1 MKAALPLVDVL
12 SPGGTLLHSLQ
23 GAPEL
28 LSLELSCGSGNG
40 PRYAG
45 TLTLADPKG
54 LFHPGSDRLPH
65 DALLRLRLQQPNG
78 AVLPLA
84 LCRPVAVQ
92 HTLSSNTRTARITLR
107 DKWAD
112 LDGTLGGTLQ
122 GAHVVPAGS
131 EIFTTLRALLRL
143 GRYDALPNSP
153 YPIDPLPP
161 LFTTWYQGRSQL
173 LPGGSTVPLTIL
185 PHDLVLEGGRTLG
198 DVVLALADV
207 LSARV
212 GYDPCGRLT
221 LQPGDQALP
230 PARLP
235 LRRRFTAQDPDLFS
249 FAPLADLAG
258 TVNEVIV
265 LGGETDGVPAL
276 GLARNTDPADAGCI
290 GRVGLHSRVLE
301 CPGLYSNDQCQSYA
315 KRTLELERGAGR
327 SLLLRCAPIAALQ
340 PGDLVA
346 LQRPDLPD
354 TPEQR
359 LQVQGYTLHLNPG
372 RSEMEL
378 KTAILTT

>member
-1 MKAALPLVDVL
+1 MKAALPLADVL
-12 SPGGTLLHSLQ
+12 TPQGTLLYSLQ
-23 GAPEL
+23 QAPEL

-45 TLTLADPKG
+45 TLTLSDPKELFRLCSG
-54 LFHPGSDRLPH
+54 LLPH
-65 DALLRLRLQQPNG
+65 DALLRLRLQQPEG
-78 AVLPLA
+78 MVLPLA

-92 HTLSSNTRTARITLR
+92 HTVSSNTRTARISLR

-122 GAHVVPAGS
+122 GAHVIPAGS
-131 EIFTTLRALLRL
+131 DVFAALHALLQL
-143 GRYDALPNSP
+143 GRYDLAPRSP

-173 LPGGSTVPLTIL
+173 LPGGSTVPLTTL
-185 PHDLVLEGGRTLG
+185 PHDLALEGGRTLG

-230 PARLP
+230 PAQLP

-249 FAPLADLAG
+249 FAPLADAASL
-258 TVNEVIV
+258 VNEVIV
-265 LGGETDGVPAL
+265 LGGETDGVPAF

-301 CPGLYSNDQCQSYA
+301 CPGLFSNDQCRSYA
-315 KRTLELERGAGR
+315 KRMLALEQGAGR

-340 PGDLVA
+340 PGDRIM
-346 LQRPDLPD
+346 LQRPDLPG
-354 TPEQR
+354 TPEQS
-359 LQVQGYTLHLNPG
+359 LQVQSFTLRLAPG

-378 KTAILTT
+378 RTIILNT